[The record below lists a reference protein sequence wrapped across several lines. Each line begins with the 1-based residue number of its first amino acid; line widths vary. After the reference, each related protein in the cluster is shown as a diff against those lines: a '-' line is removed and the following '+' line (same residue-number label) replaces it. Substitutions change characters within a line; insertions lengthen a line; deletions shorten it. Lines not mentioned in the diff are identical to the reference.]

1 MNTTLTLALAAGFLA
16 CAVPAPAEGVGRNV
30 SVELR
35 LDDGR
40 SVNLYPASGQNRVYA
55 EAVKGAGYR
64 ILVHNN
70 TGRRV
75 GLCIAVDGRNIIS
88 GAKSWLRNDERMYIL
103 DPYGSQEYAGW
114 RTGQDRINR
123 FFFTTADDSY
133 AGAFNDTTA
142 MGVVAVA
149 VYAEVQHR
157 PVPCPPISSFG
168 APSASPRALAERK
181 SSAAQEDAGTG
192 YGREEFSPSV
202 TVAFEPEAQ
211 PWEKTFVKYEWRD
224 TLCRLGVIRP
234 LPPRNRFW
242 SDGYAPPPP
251 PRS

>member
-1 MNTTLTLALAAGFLA
+1 MKPGLTLAFAAAFLA
-16 CAVPAPAEGVGRNV
+16 CTAHAPAEGVGRNV

-40 SVNLYPASGQNRVYA
+40 TVDLYPAPGQNRAYA

-88 GAKSWLRNDERMYIL
+88 GAKSWLKNDERLYIL
-103 DPYGSQEYAGW
+103 DPHGSQEYAGW
-114 RTGQDRINR
+114 RTAQDRINR
-123 FFFTTADDSY
+123 FYFTTADDSY
-133 AGAFNDTTA
+133 AGAFNDTSA
-142 MGVVAVA
+142 MGVIAVA
-149 VYAEVQHR
+149 VYAEVQR
-157 PVPCPPISSFG
+157 PPRPAPC
-168 APSASPRALAERK
+168 APSM
-181 SSAAQEDAGTG
+181 SSAGAAPGSRAQKKATAEQDAGTG
-192 YGREEFSPSV
+192 YGREEYSPSV

-211 PWEKTFVKYEWRD
+211 AWEKTFVKYEWRD

-242 SDGYAPPPP
+242 DDGYAPPPP